1 MADMN
6 GIAVSLE
13 GWEDLRD
20 ALHKLTEETALR
32 AGNNA
37 ARAGANYLKARIV
50 EALPTGPGKP
60 KLRRNKAGTIIE
72 TDYGHLRDNVKVR
85 GARRKA
91 REAMNL
97 GGEFEFTISP
107 GAAFWGKF
115 LEYGTVKM
123 AARPVWR
130 PVFDAETDATVNRV
144 GEVLQR
150 NILRFARRQR
160 A

>member
-1 MADMN
+1 MN
-6 GIAVSLE
+6 GMAFSLE
-13 GWEDLRD
+13 GWEDLQR
-20 ALHKLTEETALR
+20 ALHKLSEDTALR

-50 EALPTGPGKP
+50 ENLPVGPGKP
-60 KLRRNKAGTIIE
+60 KLRRNKRGTIIE

-85 GARRKA
+85 GAGRKA
-91 REAMNL
+91 RAAMNL
-97 GGEFEFTISP
+97 AGEFEYTISP

-130 PVFDAETDATVNRV
+130 PTFDSETDATVNRV
-144 GEVLQR
+144 GEVLAR
-150 NILRFARRQR
+150 NIARFARRQR
-160 A
+160 V